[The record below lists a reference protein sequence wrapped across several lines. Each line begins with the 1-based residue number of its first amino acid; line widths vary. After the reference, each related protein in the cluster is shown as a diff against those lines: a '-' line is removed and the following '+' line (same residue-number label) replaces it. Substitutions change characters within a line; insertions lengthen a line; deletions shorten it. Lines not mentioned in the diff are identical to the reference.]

1 MLLLLSLLLPK
12 ELPYHPCEALQEYDQ
27 KSESHYFLKWPFR
40 FLKSSTYW
48 KSSAVCW
55 AKVCFPRISIY
66 WTLFFSIIILYKKIA
81 SLLREILHM
90 QIATISSLRLLF
102 LLGQQFLQWHN
113 KSNNTSLIF
122 YKLCHV
128 FLREHLSLQNK
139 YHHHHHFI
147 GQYIQACRSN
157 WFMRGHS

>member
-1 MLLLLSLLLPK
+1 MW
-12 ELPYHPCEALQEYDQ
+12 ALQEYDQ

-48 KSSAVCW
+48 KALLCW
-55 AKVCFPRISIY
+55 AKVCFPRISICY
-66 WTLFFSIIILYKKIA
+66 WTLFFPLSYCIKR
-81 SLLREILHM
+81 SLLFYVKFLH
-90 QIATISSLRLLF
+90 ICRLLPFLLSDFF

-122 YKLCHV
+122 YKTLSRIS
-128 FLREHLSLQNK
+128 REHLSLQNK